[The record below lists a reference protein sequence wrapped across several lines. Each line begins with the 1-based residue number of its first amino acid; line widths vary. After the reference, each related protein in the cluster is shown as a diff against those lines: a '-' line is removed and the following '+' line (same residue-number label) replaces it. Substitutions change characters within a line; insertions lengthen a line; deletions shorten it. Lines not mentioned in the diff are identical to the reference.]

1 MRSND
6 VHAVLRAYGVEAAR
20 ATITAEIRS
29 VFGVYGIAVDERH
42 LGLIADYMTHEV
54 LSTPPP
60 SPMMMAAPLPDDDD
74 DDDDGR

>member
-54 LSTPPP
+54 LIHPPTPRSSHPLMMTTPSPFPP
-60 SPMMMAAPLPDDDD
+60 S
-74 DDDDGR
+74 